1 MTVAIPDDGEPL
13 QLGSPEHLHLAWR
26 ILAGGA
32 PQAAAAL
39 VDVACNGIGAPRVA
53 AAKTILEMTGF
64 KTPDVVPVLP
74 PEHDLATSS
83 AMTGDSPAAR
93 IRSRLAA
100 LVVDNTPAAAPDLD
114 DLVVSDPEV
123 VDGTVADQG

>member
-1 MTVAIPDDGEPL
+1 MTLAIPDAGEPL

-26 ILAGGA
+26 ILDGGA
-32 PQAAAAL
+32 
-39 VDVACNGIGAPRVA
+39 
-53 AAKTILEMTGF
+53 
-64 KTPDVVPVLP
+64 TPDVVPVLP
-74 PEHDLATSS
+74 PEHDLAASS

-123 VDGTVADQG
+123 VDGEVVDQG